1 LWNIDL
7 TLVDVARVSRDAY
20 AEAFRRATGRRLV
33 ALPQLAGA
41 SDSEIFFESL
51 ALNEAPAAR
60 PGGPGAGPAGNRRQL
75 ADNDLLASYNCEL
88 AAAFGARSALL
99 AEQGRLLPGARD
111 ALAATA
117 RLPGVIQTVL
127 TGTIK
132 QNAEHKLKAF
142 GLDGYVDLSVG
153 GFGSD
158 VYPKGTLIL
167 RSLDLA
173 RAKYGV
179 ALTPADVVYIADSV
193 RDIAAAKVAAVRSV
207 GVASGRSMAAELRE
221 AGADVVLDDLSDAA
235 LVVAA
240 VGS

>member
-7 TLVDVARVSRDAY
+7 TLVDVARVSRAAY
-20 AEAFRRATGRRLV
+20 AEAFHRATGGRLV

-51 ALNEAPAAR
+51 ALNEAPSGGAGGLR
-60 PGGPGAGPAGNRRQL
+60 GPGGNRRQL
-75 ADNDLLASYNCEL
+75 ADNDLLACYNSEL

-117 RLPGVIQTVL
+117 RLPGVIQSVL

-179 ALTPADVVYIADSV
+179 PLTPADVVYIADSV

-207 GVASGRSMAAELRE
+207 GVASGRSRAAELRG
-221 AGADVVLDDLSDAA
+221 AGADVVLDDLSDPA

-240 VGS
+240 VSP